1 MTLAHF
7 FKSKKLF
14 FLGAFI
20 AIIAMFFD
28 LLSKRLTFA
37 YLQSVEPLDYV
48 EVFSFFN
55 LVRVWNHGVSF
66 GMFNNIAS
74 GQIVFSVIVSII
86 TIVMLVWLYRNQ
98 KPYLTWALGLIIGGA
113 LGNLVDRIQNA
124 AVADFLDF
132 HLASYHWPA
141 FNLADSF
148 VFIGVAM
155 LLIEDFILQKK

>member
-1 MTLAHF
+1 MTLINF
-7 FKSKKLF
+7 FKNKKLF
-14 FLGAFI
+14 FLGNLI
-20 AIIAMFFD
+20 AIIVMFFD
-28 LLSKRLTFA
+28 LLSKKLTFA
-37 YLQSVEPLDYV
+37 ALEKQAPQDYI

-66 GMFNNIAS
+66 GMLNNLES
-74 GQIVFSVIVSII
+74 GKIIFSAVVTII

-98 KPYLTWALGLIIGGA
+98 KPYLTWALGFIIGGA
-113 LGNLVDRIQNA
+113 LGNLTDRIQNGA
-124 AVADFLDF
+124 LADFLDF

-155 LLIEDFILQKK
+155 LLIEDLILQKK